1 MEDKLKN
8 YYTAAS
14 DKDILSIRKFKEILN
29 EIPEEKLD
37 NEIVIVTKM
46 GNDLRGIPISN
57 VIMDEDGKQLTI
69 FDFVLRNK
77 LRLEALNAINAANE
91 IAAEKSNES
100 DTKLPENEQT
110 DVTN

>member
-14 DKDILSIRKFKEILN
+14 DQDILSVRKFKEILN

-69 FDFVLRNK
+69 FDFILRNK

-91 IAAEKSNES
+91 AATLESEKSETKSLES
-100 DTKLPENEQT
+100 EQP
-110 DVTN
+110 DVAQ